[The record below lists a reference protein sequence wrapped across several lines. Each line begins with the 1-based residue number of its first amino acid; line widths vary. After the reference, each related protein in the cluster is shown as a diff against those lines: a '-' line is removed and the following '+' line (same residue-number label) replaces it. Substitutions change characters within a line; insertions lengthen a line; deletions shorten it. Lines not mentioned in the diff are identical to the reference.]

1 MKNIKK
7 TKIEQVTE
15 VFNDVFDKYDLMNDI
30 MSLGIHRIWKRRLID
45 WMNPQKGDHLLDVA
59 SGTGDIAKA
68 FLKRTEFSGKLT
80 CVEPN
85 KLMLELGKK
94 KLKNQGKIEWHCSPA
109 EKLPFKN
116 DTFDLYSVSF
126 GLRNFSNINSSLKE
140 AKRVLKSGG
149 RMLCLEF
156 SQIDNEMLN

>member
-1 MKNIKK
+1 
-7 TKIEQVTE
+7 
-15 VFNDVFDKYDLMNDI
+15 
-30 MSLGIHRIWKRRLID
+30 
-45 WMNPQKGDHLLDVA
+45 MNPKKGDHLLDVA
-59 SGTGDIAKA
+59 SGTGDVAKA

-94 KLKNQGKIEWHCSPA
+94 KLKNLGKIEWHCSPA

-126 GLRNFSNINSSLKE
+126 GLRNFSNINLSLKE
-140 AKRVLKSGG
+140 ARI
-149 RMLCLEF
+149 EF
-156 SQIDNEMLN
+156 EKEYLLSQIKRFNGNIIKISEFTGMERTALYRKFKSLNISLSNK